1 MFAIAGGIILAFFGL
16 LIIAGIIN
24 LIGECC
30 AGVQSLLDKIPDA
43 PPVTNKRT
51 WLDDVRDTHGIK

>member
-16 LIIAGIIN
+16 LLIAGICN

-30 AGVQSLLDKIPDA
+30 AGVRALLDKIPDA
-43 PPVTNKRT
+43 PPVTNTRT
-51 WLDDVRDTHGIK
+51 WLDDVRDIHGIE